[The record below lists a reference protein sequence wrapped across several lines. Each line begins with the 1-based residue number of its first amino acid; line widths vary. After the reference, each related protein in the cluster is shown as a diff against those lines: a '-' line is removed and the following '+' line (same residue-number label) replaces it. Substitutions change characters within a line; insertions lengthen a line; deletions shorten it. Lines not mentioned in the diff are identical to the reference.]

1 MLTCK
6 WRSTLAL
13 TFVPKGQTVILIK
26 AANIPNIVAYNRQTA
41 ATTAYDEFVGSTWTN
56 IERHRILRN
65 HCSKTRGDVMH
76 EEPVQ
81 SRAELLRQK
90 EKELAERD
98 AAGPGGQPNLAMAVG
113 DGGPYRIALTRMGKD
128 DLGWLGWEG
137 GGVTRC

>member
-1 MLTCK
+1 
-6 WRSTLAL
+6 
-13 TFVPKGQTVILIK
+13 
-26 AANIPNIVAYNRQTA
+26 
-41 ATTAYDEFVGSTWTN
+41 
-56 IERHRILRN
+56 
-65 HCSKTRGDVMH
+65 MH

-137 GGVTRC
+137 GGVTRCYAKRVTDFSQALMVRRSIWNNQTYYYVGNNFSDRDAWFLSVDINGQVAF